1 MWIAHLRNYDIDS
14 RHGCKCAAH
23 VILGMGG
30 RVYGKYSGRAGML
43 ADTNM
48 ELLARDGRLTML
60 VRRPVVA
67 RMDVYITADH
77 DSTLC
82 VGCGRMMGG
91 RIGSREQGQAD
102 ARG

>member
-30 RVYGKYSGRAGML
+30 RVYGKYSGRVGML